1 MDLMRPVGRAVTVA
15 ALLVGSLAPA
25 AAAEA
30 YPNRPVRLMVGFA
43 AGGGADIGGRILA
56 AALTERWGQTMIV
69 ENRTGAGGMIAA
81 ELVAHGAPD
90 GYTLVACS
98 SNHVFAPHLYKH
110 LTFDPINDFEP
121 ISASAT
127 LPNIL
132 VVHKTLPYQTL
143 GELIA
148 DAKAHP
154 GKLTY
159 GSSGIGA
166 SLHLTMELFKTMAG
180 VDIVHVPYK
189 GGSASLA
196 DVIAGHTDMM
206 FGNATEQVGAVKSG
220 QVRALG
226 VSSLTRHPALP
237 DVPTIA
243 EAGVPGFEV
252 VTWYGVCAPRGVP
265 TPILDKLNADMV
277 AAMATET
284 YRRRCAEQGILPAPM
299 SRPEY
304 AAFIE
309 AQSEKWTPLIKRLG
323 IQPE

>member
-1 MDLMRPVGRAVTVA
+1 MRIVSRMVAIA
-15 ALLVGSLAPA
+15 ALWLGASLPA
-25 AAAEA
+25 VAQD
-30 YPNRPVRLMVGFA
+30 YPTRPVRLMVGFA
-43 AGGGADIGGRILA
+43 AGGGSDIGGRILA
-56 AALTERWGQTMIV
+56 AAMSERWGQTMVV

-81 ELVAHGAPD
+81 GLVAHAAPD
-90 GYTLVACS
+90 GYTLIACS
-98 SNHVFAPHLYKH
+98 SNHVFAPHLYKT
-110 LTFDPINDFEP
+110 LSFDPMKDFEP
-121 ISASAT
+121 ISPSAT
-127 LPNIL
+127 LPNVL
-132 VVHKTLPYQTL
+132 VIHKTLPYRTV

-159 GSSGIGA
+159 GSSGIGG
-166 SLHLTMELFKTMAG
+166 SIHLTMELFKTMAG

-226 VSSLTRHPALP
+226 VSSLARHPALP

-243 EAGVPGFEV
+243 EAGVTGFEV

-265 TPILDKLNADMV
+265 APILDKLNADMV
-277 AAMATET
+277 AAMTTEA
-284 YRRRCAEQGILPAPM
+284 YRRRCAEQGIIPAPM
-299 SRPEY
+299 SRAQY
-304 AAFIE
+304 AAFLE
-309 AQSEKWTPLIKRLG
+309 AQSAKWTLLIKKLG